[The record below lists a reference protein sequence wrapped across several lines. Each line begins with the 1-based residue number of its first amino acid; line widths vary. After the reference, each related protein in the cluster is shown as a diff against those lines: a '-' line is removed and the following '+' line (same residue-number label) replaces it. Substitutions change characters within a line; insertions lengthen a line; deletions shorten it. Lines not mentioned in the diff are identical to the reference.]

1 MDTRKA
7 LYQFVFWMALCVLF
21 LVLSAWHCSMVGQHL
36 LPVEEF
42 DMRSGAVISEG
53 GGPGVDLWEPIS
65 NAITATNQRI
75 ASMNANND
83 RVNTMTAV
91 SYAVTSLAA
100 FFSGIFPTV
109 TSPKQMG
116 TKNLGRHKRWI
127 RQEPPHRLNRPRNAV
142 PRRSHRGRRVHY

>member
-7 LYQFVFWMALCVLF
+7 LYQFVFWMVLCVLF

-65 NAITATNQRI
+65 NAIIATNQRI

-83 RVNTMTAV
+83 RVNTMTAI

-100 FFSGIFPTV
+100 FFSGIFPVITAPRQIR
-109 TSPKQMG
+109 TGSLRRP
-116 TKNLGRHKRWI
+116 KRWI
-127 RQEPPHRLNRPRNAV
+127 RQATPRLRNRPVNAVRGHPHRA
-142 PRRSHRGRRVHY
+142 RRVHY